1 MTMVWMTLALAL
13 LPGAARAQSSA
24 TLRGVD
30 VYRSRQLEA
39 FKVEELFGD
48 RLQSYV
54 RLRNDGRK
62 NQLKTADKIQDEVE
76 LGVRKLGKFAYVA
89 MHYGRYLT
97 SAEQTAFITLDV
109 VDADDAAARMP
120 FGPAPSGAP
129 PDPEGLLA
137 AWQQYS
143 ELGRQNRLQGDLS
156 LDRPS
161 CPAFYCSWGSPTPEL
176 AALEKKFAAGVEK
189 AKPALLKVLA
199 EEADPRK
206 RAAAVYLLSYGKDG
220 KAVAELMVKALSDP
234 APEPRQAAMQV
245 LSDIAVYAKTVPID
259 AARLIAA
266 LDFPATTDR
275 VNAMTALIGLAD
287 TPEHAPLLKLLGS
300 PRLLELLKSKQPSVH
315 DLAFTLLGML
325 SKESFD
331 RRDYKAWEVWVA
343 SQTGRAAASPRGP

>member
-1 MTMVWMTLALAL
+1 MAKVWAVLSLSLLAA
-13 LPGAARAQSSA
+13 PAGAQSSA

-30 VYRSRQLEA
+30 VYRSEQVA
-39 FKVEELFGD
+39 VFKLEELFGQQ
-48 RLQSYV
+48 LQSYV

-62 NQLKTADKIQDEVE
+62 NQLKTAERLQDDVE
-76 LGVRKLGKFAYVA
+76 EGVRKLGKFAYAA

-97 SAEQTAFITLDV
+97 SAEQTAYITFDL
-109 VDADDAAARMP
+109 VDAKDAKTRMP
-120 FGPAPSGAP
+120 FVPSPSGSP
-129 PDPEGLLA
+129 PDPEGLVA
-137 AWQQYS
+137 AWRQYS

-176 AALEKKFAAGVEK
+176 AALEKKFEGGVEK
-189 AKPALLKVLA
+189 AKPSLLKVLA

-220 KAVAELMVKALSDP
+220 KAVAELMVKTLSDP
-234 APEPRQAAMQV
+234 ASEPRQAALQV
-245 LSDIAVYAKTVPID
+245 LSDVAVYAKTVPID

-287 TPEHAPLLKLLGS
+287 RPDYAPLLKTLGS
-300 PRLLELLKSKQPSVH
+300 PRLLELLKAKQPSVH

-331 RRDYKAWEVWVA
+331 RRDYKAWELWVA
-343 SQTGRAAASPRGP
+343 SQTVRAAESPRGP